1 MNAAAIVL
9 GFDVGLKRI
18 GVATGQR
25 LTASAR
31 ALTVVGHR
39 GGVPDW
45 AALDKVHASYRPGA
59 VVVGLP
65 RHADGREH
73 AVTAAAR
80 AFGAQAASRWGV
92 TVHFVDE
99 ALSSVEAERRLIDAG
114 VRAAHVAARRD
125 AEAAAVILETWL
137 HDG

>member
-31 ALTVVGHR
+31 ALTVVSHR
-39 GGVPDW
+39 FGAPDW
-45 AALDKVHASYRPGA
+45 AQLDKVHADYRPGA

-80 AFGAQAASRWGV
+80 DFGARAASRWGV

-99 ALSSVEAERRLIDAG
+99 ALSSVEAERRLTAAG
-114 VRAAHVAARRD
+114 VRTANLAARRD